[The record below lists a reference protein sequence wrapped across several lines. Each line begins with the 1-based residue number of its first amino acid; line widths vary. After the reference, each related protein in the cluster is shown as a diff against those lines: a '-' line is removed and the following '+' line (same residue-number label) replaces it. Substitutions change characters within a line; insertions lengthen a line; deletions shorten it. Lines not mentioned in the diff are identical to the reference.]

1 MFRRDYILAGI
12 EQFSAVLAKIIGLT
26 TQSDWRM
33 AENAI
38 AEELKR
44 LAGADVAQFEQLS
57 EVELLASLM
66 QGEPGLSVETKA
78 FMIAALLKS
87 SGDVA
92 TGEGRL
98 EVARRRYLKGLHLLL
113 GIFGQSDSVQR
124 PDFAPSVEAFVAA
137 LGDEGP
143 PSDTRVLL
151 MRHYE
156 QVGEFGKAE
165 DELFAILEAEPP
177 GVELMGFGT
186 AFYQRLLA
194 RTDAALEAGNLPRA
208 EAEAGLAQL
217 KSIPNR
223 RV

>member
-1 MFRRDYILAGI
+1 MFRRDYILVGI
-12 EQFSAVLAKIIGLT
+12 EQFSAVLARIIGLT
-26 TQSDWRM
+26 KQSDWQM
-33 AENAI
+33 AENTI

-44 LAGADVAQFEQLS
+44 LAGVDIAQFEQFS
-57 EVELLASLM
+57 DVELFASLM
-66 QGEPGLSVETKA
+66 QGEPGLSVETKV

-98 EVARRRYLKGLHLLL
+98 EVGRRRYLKGLHLLL
-113 GIFGQSDSVQR
+113 GIFGRSDSVQR

-137 LGDEGP
+137 LGNESA
-143 PSDTRVLL
+143 PSETRVLL

-156 QVGEFGKAE
+156 QAGEFGKAE

-177 GVELMGFGT
+177 GAELMEFGT

-194 RTDAALEAGNLPRA
+194 RTDAALDAGNLPRA
-208 EAEAGLAQL
+208 EAEAGIAQL

-223 RV
+223 RA